1 MSEKRYPLRTRVIEE
16 LDFLVSRLSGNKITE
31 QKLGKMTVIIH
42 KRRRGEWTKA
52 YTSHSRTPIR
62 GKTHDIVYTLF
73 DGQIER
79 KRLGNMAKEQRKLK
93 QELKASPAT

>member
-1 MSEKRYPLRTRVIEE
+1 MQSMSEKRHPLRTRVIEE

-42 KRRRGEWTKA
+42 KRRLGEWTKV
-52 YTSHSRTPIR
+52 YTSHSERPIH
-62 GKTHDIVYTLF
+62 GKTRDIVYTLF

-79 KRLGNMAKEQRKLK
+79 KRLGDMAKEQGKNSSRN
-93 QELKASPAT
+93 